1 MKNVKPCPYCGGEVE
16 VVKLIKTAQEKKDN
30 KPQPYRIECR
40 HCHALVA
47 RGQGF
52 PIESLTEMEERI
64 RDYNNYIANKFAP
77 VGFGHKQIGGA
88 PKYDS

>member
-1 MKNVKPCPYCGGEVE
+1 MKGVKPCPYCGGEVE
-16 VVKLIKTAQEKKDN
+16 VVKLGKTAQEKKEK

-52 PIESLTEMEERI
+52 PIESLSDMEERI
-64 RDYNNYIANKFAP
+64 RDYNNYMADKFYP
-77 VGFGHKQIGGA
+77 TGFRHKKIGGV
-88 PKYDS
+88 PNYDG